1 MTNGSYFLLKFIVNI
16 VSDIFKQNVD
26 NDKSKIKNLISEK
39 IKEFN
44 TTSIDNIIKNKKA
57 KIIDIVYQFYLI
69 FYELRNQ
76 NIKHC
81 LFYIG
86 EDSGNEYE
94 NNLLKY
100 TTFKKNNNKTDLEKE
115 QKKFQNDFTINN
127 KIKDKIKELF
137 DIQNNFK
144 IILEN
149 FGLTLYKELCKNEKK
164 KENENK
170 IANLLNQISLGP
182 KDLISLLFFI
192 NKDDSKNGQKFL
204 QPLKD
209 TKKFDIKVEYY
220 EKVFDSE
227 QIENLKKKYMI

>member
-1 MTNGSYFLLKFIVNI
+1 MGLSYGKLFL
-16 VSDIFKQNVD
+16 
-26 NDKSKIKNLISEK
+26 
-39 IKEFN
+39 
-44 TTSIDNIIKNKKA
+44 IIKNRLI
-57 KIIDIVYQFYLI
+57 KIQFKWKSI
-69 FYELRNQ
+69 II
-76 NIKHC
+76 IK
-81 LFYIG
+81 Y
-86 EDSGNEYE
+86 S
-94 NNLLKY
+94 
-100 TTFKKNNNKTDLEKE
+100 
-115 QKKFQNDFTINN
+115 NN